1 MNYFETFCE
10 ERNIQIGTVQGYRT
24 AINRYCGYYDMTLD
38 ELIDEAIDEEND
50 SDLDKR
56 RRSLKGRLIQFRTY
70 LLTETDLKFNTIQN
84 FMKKI
89 TTLYKHFDVELP
101 TLPKIQSDDEVI
113 ETTYFDLPT
122 KKQIGMAVDI
132 SGVRLSSL
140 ILFMASSGTGRTECA
155 NMTIQDFIDACRDY
169 ITTEGD
175 LKDILEELQ
184 YSIEPIVPTFYLC
197 RQKTKKK
204 YYTFCTPEATHKIIE
219 WSLLRIDICETKE
232 EELSLEESLWDL
244 TTRQITYHFNN
255 INDDL
260 NFGFKGSYRFF
271 RPHTLRK
278 FHASNIGLS
287 QDNIDL
293 LEGRSRDSV
302 HETYIKTNPSQLKE
316 IYMNVMENVTIGK
329 TTKEIKHE
337 DFTIN
342 INLNFYGYDYNV
354 AL

>member
-1 MNYFETFCE
+1 MKYFETFCT
-10 ERNIQIGTVQGYRT
+10 ERNISKETIKGYRT
-24 AINRYCGYYDMTLD
+24 AINRYCKYYDMTLD

-50 SDLDKR
+50 RDLDKR
-56 RRSLKGRLIQFRTY
+56 RRSIKGRLIQFRTH
-70 LLTETDLKFNTIQN
+70 LLNETNLKHNTIKG
-84 FMKKI
+84 FMKRI
-89 TTLYKHFDVELP
+89 TTIYSHFDVDLP
-101 TLPKIQSDDEVI
+101 TLPKMQSDDII

-132 SGVRLSSL
+132 AGVRLASL

-155 NMTIQDFIDACRDY
+155 NMTIQDFIDGCRDY
-169 ITTEGD
+169 ITVESDD
-175 LKDILEELQ
+175 LKEILEEL
-184 YSIEPIVPTFYLC
+184 YGSIEPIVPTLYLC

-204 YYTFCTPEATHKIIE
+204 YYTFCTPEASHKIIE
-219 WSLLRIDICETKE
+219 WLLLRLEIAETKE
-232 EELSLEESLWDL
+232 EPLSPTDSLWDL
-244 TTRQITYHFNN
+244 TTRQMTYHFNN

-302 HETYIKTNPSQLKE
+302 HETYIKTNPTQFKQL
-316 IYMNVMENVTIGK
+316 YMTVMENVTIGK
-329 TTKEIKHE
+329 TNKEIKHE
-337 DFTIN
+337 EFTIN
-342 INLNFYGYDYNV
+342 INLNFYGYSQTV
-354 AL
+354 TL